1 MCKVSSEPTLVQLT
15 RVDLRVVGQ
24 PENPIPGADL
34 SVTLSQAEEGEGWIK
49 VTPPSEMQVYAEGL
63 NCLDVSEL
71 LKLIFNLIDALIPR

>member
-34 SVTLSQAEEGEGWIK
+34 TVTLSQAEEGEGWIK
-49 VTPPSEMQVYAEGL
+49 VTPPSEM
-63 NCLDVSEL
+63 
-71 LKLIFNLIDALIPR
+71 